1 MSLGVGAAY
10 RFGGGL
16 IYLFECQR
24 LGPLLG
30 HSRLPH
36 TDGRAGAA
44 SNNQLRVRTY
54 GTEDLTP
61 L

>member
-1 MSLGVGAAY
+1 MKESECH
-10 RFGGGL
+10 
-16 IYLFECQR
+16 LFECER

-30 HSRLPH
+30 RPRLPH

-44 SNNQLRVRTY
+44 GDDQFGV
-54 GTEDLTP
+54 GTDGAEDLTP